1 VPLPVLEAGGTAAFI
16 FVDLEVKTG
25 GDVLLRHVPGQ
36 AQLDQG
42 ANLVGHDFVAGRL
55 DGRNDVV
62 YEHQPILAGR
72 ASSVAMLMAM
82 AAAVAVRVAVRVAMA
97 C

>member
-1 VPLPVLEAGGTAAFI
+1 VPLPIFEAGRAAAFV

-42 ANLVGHDFVAGRL
+42 ANLVGHDLVAGCL

-62 YEHQPILAGR
+62 YEHQTILAGR

-82 AAAVAVRVAVRVAMA
+82 AVAVRVPLTVAMA

>member
-1 VPLPVLEAGGTAAFI
+1 VPLPVLEAGRAAAFL

-25 GDVLLRHVPGQ
+25 GDVLLRHVPRQ

-42 ANLVGHDFVAGRL
+42 ANLVGHDLVAGCL
-55 DGRNDVV
+55 DGGNDVV
-62 YEHQPILAGR
+62 YEHDADSTGAQAAGGG
-72 ASSVAMLMAM
+72 
-82 AAAVAVRVAVRVAMA
+82 VAVMVAMA